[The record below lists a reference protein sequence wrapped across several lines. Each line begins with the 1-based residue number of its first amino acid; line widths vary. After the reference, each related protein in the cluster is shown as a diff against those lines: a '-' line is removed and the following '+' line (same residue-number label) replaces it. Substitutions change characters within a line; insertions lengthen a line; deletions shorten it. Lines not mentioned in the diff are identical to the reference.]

1 MPEDVRLTTPE
12 NIEIRFPLAGFCT
25 RGKAFF
31 YDCLYQFLLSIG
43 VVYIGVEWLAHTPLS
58 FLAAPLSIALTFLVV
73 WGYHILFEIF
83 LDGQTPGKRHFG
95 IRVVTLDGQRIE
107 FFPSMVRNLARIVDF
122 LPFGFVAGAVA
133 MLSSRHH
140 QRIGDLFSRTM
151 VIRDRAPLGADPPA
165 APKAAGLPDVFGKRF
180 TIHGR
185 QRV

>member
-12 NIEIRFPLAGFCT
+12 NIEIRFPLAGFFT

-31 YDCLYQFLLSIG
+31 YDCLYQFLLSMGI
-43 VVYIGVEWLAHTPLS
+43 VYLCVEWLSHTPLG
-58 FLAAPLSIALTFLVV
+58 FLAAPLSIALTFLAV

-83 LDGQTPGKRHFG
+83 HDGQTPGKRHFG

-133 MLSSRHH
+133 MLATRHH

-151 VIRDRAPLGADPPA
+151 VIRDRAPRGAAAPAAPPA
-165 APKAAGLPDVFGKRF
+165 AALPDLPGRRF
-180 TIHGR
+180 TVHGR